1 MRNGHVSSRSR
12 TASSRCG
19 FWWSQAYAMHGPNGS
34 YIPFAFAMLETEL
47 YSVNQD
53 DKMNPTRA
61 DYMQEGCRY
70 LL

>member
-1 MRNGHVSSRSR
+1 MAMFPPEAELLVLVAASGGPRHMRCMGPMDR
-12 TASSRCG
+12 T
-19 FWWSQAYAMHGPNGS
+19 FHWHLPW
-34 YIPFAFAMLETEL
+34 LETEL